1 MALDVDVIESAD
13 RAQVL
18 LHGVRIELLEHLAEP
33 DSAAGLGRRLGLPR
47 QRVNY
52 HLRELERERLI
63 ELVEERR
70 RGNVTE
76 RIYRRTGTSYA
87 VSPKALGAIASNLD
101 DVQDRFSSTYQIA
114 LASRVIGELG
124 TLQAGAAAA
133 RKKLPTFALEVAV
146 RFATAA
152 ERNAFAEE
160 LADSV
165 ASLVRKYHDEKAP
178 RGRSFRFYLGA
189 YPRPKEEVEGAPGP
203 VEGNGS

>member
-1 MALDVDVIESAD
+1 MAFDVDVIESAD
-13 RAQVL
+13 RAQAL

-52 HLRELERERLI
+52 HLRELEREHLI

-76 RIYRRTGTSYA
+76 RIYRRTGRSYA
-87 VSPKALGAIASNLD
+87 VSPKALGPIASNVD

-146 RFATAA
+146 RFASG
-152 ERNAFAEE
+152 EDRNAFAEE

-165 ASLVRKYHDEKAP
+165 ASLVRKYHDEKSA
-178 RGRSFRFYLGA
+178 RGRAFRFYMGA
-189 YPRPKEEVEGAPGP
+189 YPRPKDAVDGGGTSA
-203 VEGNGS
+203 